1 MEKTLVIT
9 FSTEDKKS
17 YQLEIRK
24 PKSELAKEVIVPIAN
39 KIIET
44 GILNNSKRILKSVK
58 KVAYVT
64 REENV
69 LE

>member
-24 PKSELAKEVIVPIAN
+24 PKVELAKEVIVPIAN